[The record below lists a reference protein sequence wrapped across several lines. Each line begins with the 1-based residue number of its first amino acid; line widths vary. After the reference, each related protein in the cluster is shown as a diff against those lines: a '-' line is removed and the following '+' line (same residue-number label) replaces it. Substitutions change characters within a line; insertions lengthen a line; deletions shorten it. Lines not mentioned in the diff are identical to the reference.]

1 MASHEPKARPREDGI
16 ALVQTGLAHVRH
28 GLPRVWRRRGELT
41 QEFDIVRSKAVSDGA
56 ISYYLEHFV
65 TYRIAKA
72 TYGVPIHTRFNP
84 LNPLHRARL
93 DDLELGP
100 AGFFFEDGFSPLV
113 TKVYLSMN
121 FVSFTVT
128 VRFSF
133 LVSS

>member
-1 MASHEPKARPREDGI
+1 M
-16 ALVQTGLAHVRH
+16 
-28 GLPRVWRRRGELT
+28 
-41 QEFDIVRSKAVSDGA
+41 
-56 ISYYLEHFV
+56 

-113 TKVYLSMN
+113 TKVDLSMN
-121 FVSFTVT
+121 FASFTVT